1 MSEQQESADI
11 KQQLIMQLQHTQQL
25 QFTIEVLTEQRAL
38 LMDQLTEQA
47 VALKTN
53 SLAADRN
60 EKVVISNMKA
70 LEDTL
75 TKINAIAE
83 SAKAKFR
90 ACGWYLNFIT
100 NAPRFIVKHVP
111 WLDDV
116 EQVLAYHNRIKEKR
130 NRYLV
135 PTAFDEHNEED
146 ASQFFEELGKPYDT
160 YVLGIFSYKPQ
171 NQTNPQTQIDTQ
183 EVTQD
188 IQSDTGVDRM
198 LKTIEQVTSS
208 VSDNYELSA

>member
-1 MSEQQESADI
+1 MSEQEEL
-11 KQQLIMQLQHTQQL
+11 KQQLINQLQQTQQL
-25 QFTIEVLTEQRAL
+25 QFTIEVLTEQRNM
-38 LMDQLTEQA
+38 LMEQLTELS
-47 VALKTN
+47 VAMKVN
-53 SLAADRN
+53 ALASERQDRN
-60 EKVVISNMKA
+60 TNTTIKA

-75 TKINAIAE
+75 NKINAVAE
-83 SAKAKFR
+83 SAKVKFR